1 MPNQRSTEK
10 RFVGAYLPCALL
22 DRFTTVSL
30 ELGLSLTQA
39 LQLFVE
45 EGVDKHS
52 AVGRGPTKTS
62 SGKSPSK
69 APAQRRGKP

>member
-1 MPNQRSTEK
+1 MPNQRSTDK
-10 RFVGAYLPCALL
+10 RFVGAYLPCALI

-52 AVGRGPTKTS
+52 APRPQA
-62 SGKSPSK
+62 SPSRPRRTAPK
-69 APAQRRGKP
+69 APPRAKA

>member
-10 RFVGAYLPCALL
+10 RFVGAYLPCALI

-52 AVGRGPTKTS
+52 APRPPAL
-62 SGKSPSK
+62 PSRPRRPSAK
-69 APAQRRGKP
+69 APPRAKT